1 MYNALIIILSAKH
14 TKNSMKIVRL
24 TIFLLSLFISVT
36 AMAKN
41 VYDFKFRSIN
51 SDKEI
56 ELSDFKGKIVMIVN
70 TASECGFTK
79 QYADLERLYNDY
91 KDKGLVII
99 AVPSNDF
106 GKQEPGTDKEIQK
119 FIQDKYNVTFLV
131 ASKEKVRGD
140 EAHPFYIWAK
150 EATGNTPI
158 WNFYKYIVGKD
169 GEIIDYFVP
178 LTKPSSKKIK
188 KMLDNNL

>member
-1 MYNALIIILSAKH
+1 M
-14 TKNSMKIVRL
+14 TIVRL

-56 ELSDFKGKIVMIVN
+56 KLSDFKGKIVMIVN

-106 GKQEPGTDKEIQK
+106 GKQEPGADNEIQK

-131 ASKEKVRGD
+131 ASKEKVKGD

-150 EATGNTPI
+150 EATGNTPT

-169 GEIIDYFVP
+169 GEIIDYFVS

-188 KMLDNNL
+188 KNTK

>member
-1 MYNALIIILSAKH
+1 
-14 TKNSMKIVRL
+14 
-24 TIFLLSLFISVT
+24 
-36 AMAKN
+36 MAKN
-41 VYDFKFRSIN
+41 AYDFKFRSIN

-106 GKQEPGTDKEIQK
+106 GRQEPGADNEIQK

-131 ASKEKVRGD
+131 ASKEKVKGD

-150 EATGNTPI
+150 EATGNTPT

-169 GEIIDYFVP
+169 GEIIDYFVS

-188 KMLDNNL
+188 KILDNNL

>member
-1 MYNALIIILSAKH
+1 MANNA
-14 TKNSMKIVRL
+14 
-24 TIFLLSLFISVT
+24 
-36 AMAKN
+36 
-41 VYDFKFRSIN
+41 YDFKFHSIN

-56 ELSDFKGKIVMIVN
+56 ALSDFKGKVLMIVN
-70 TASECGFTK
+70 TASECGFTN

-91 KDKGLVII
+91 KEEGLVII

-140 EAHPFYIWAK
+140 GAHPFYIWAK
-150 EATGNTPI
+150 EATGNTPT

-169 GEIIDYFVP
+169 GKIIDYFVS

-188 KMLDNNL
+188 KILDNNL

>member
-1 MYNALIIILSAKH
+1 M
-14 TKNSMKIVRL
+14 TIVRL

-56 ELSDFKGKIVMIVN
+56 KLSDFKGKIVMIVN

-106 GKQEPGTDKEIQK
+106 GKQEPGADNEIQK

-131 ASKEKVRGD
+131 ASKEKVKGD

-150 EATGNTPI
+150 EATGNTPT

-169 GEIIDYFVP
+169 GEIIDYFVS

-188 KMLDNNL
+188 KILNNNL